1 MVKLRGIGEIML
13 LKFGSVAALLL
24 MFTAPALADNAC
36 TAPLAPAAVDG
47 AKVTKAQM
55 SSAHDDVVD
64 FIKAS
69 DQYQSCLFADLDKQR
84 ADAAKQKDPKPL
96 DPSIEQGVQ
105 AKINAN
111 QKMKEKV
118 GGEYNAAVHAY
129 KAAHPG
135 G

>member
-1 MVKLRGIGEIML
+1 ML
-13 LKFGSVAALLL
+13 LKFGTAAALVL

-36 TAPLAPAAVDG
+36 TAPIAPASVDG
-47 AKVTKAQM
+47 GKVSKAQM
-55 SSAHDDVVD
+55 SSAHDDVVN

-69 DQYQSCLFADLDKQR
+69 DQYQSCLYADLDKQR
-84 ADAAKQKDPKPL
+84 ADAAKAKDPKPL
-96 DPSIEQGVQ
+96 DPAIEKDIQSKV
-105 AKINAN
+105 NTN

-118 GGEYNAAVHAY
+118 GGEYNASVQAY